1 MVVPAILNMPLL
13 ALLIKTG
20 SLLLAVSAI
29 KPDLMG
35 RVVDEQMD
43 TERLVDDM
51 RRRII
56 TRFDR

>member
-56 TRFDR
+56 SRFDR

>member
-1 MVVPAILNMPLL
+1 MIVPAILNMPLL

-51 RRRII
+51 RRRLIA
-56 TRFDR
+56 RFDR